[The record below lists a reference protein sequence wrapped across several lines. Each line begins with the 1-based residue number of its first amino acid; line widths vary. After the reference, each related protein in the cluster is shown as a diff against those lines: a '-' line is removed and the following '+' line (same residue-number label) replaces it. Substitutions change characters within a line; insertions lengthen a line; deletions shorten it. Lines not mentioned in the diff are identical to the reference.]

1 MVNQWWFQHDGDS
14 KYTAKKTQDWLKLHV
29 PRFVTKDEWPANS
42 PDINLI
48 ENVWKQMD
56 DNVKARHATTL
67 NGLKRIIKDEW
78 KKFSLE
84 NIKKLYN
91 SYPRRL
97 KQIIEREGG
106 MSDYY

>member
-1 MVNQWWFQHDGDS
+1 MVVSARRRLETYCQSNS
-14 KYTAKKTQDWLKLHV
+14 RLVATA
-29 PRFVTKDEWPANS
+29 RASFVKKDEWPANS

-56 DNVKARHATTL
+56 DALKARHATSL
-67 NGLKRIIKDEW
+67 KGLKRIIKDEW

-84 NIKKLYN
+84 NVKKLYK
-91 SYPRRL
+91 SYPSRL
-97 KQIIEREGG
+97 KQIVEREGI